1 MKYFRI
7 QVGFFVLFSSQ
18 IEIKFLNCTLKIK
31 QMDNYKKISREEF
44 MIFFVIRKK
53 TNELTNDNRID
64 IIWYILAGSSDFT
77 KILFDE
83 ILIDY
88 CMHNI
93 DIVDVN
99 NGKEN

>member
-64 IIWYILAGSSDFT
+64 II
-77 KILFDE
+77 
-83 ILIDY
+83 
-88 CMHNI
+88 
-93 DIVDVN
+93 
-99 NGKEN
+99 